1 MIGRLTG
8 RIVEEDADG
17 TVVLDVNGVGYEV
30 LVPAGSLGRLRAT
43 STTPDGPITL
53 FVHTHVREDVFALFG
68 FPTQADR
75 AAFRTLI
82 GVSGVGPRT
91 AVAVLAALPA
101 GELGT
106 AIARKE
112 IARLTSIAGIGK
124 KTAERLL
131 LELRDK
137 LPQGPAAPLAPVSSA
152 ATASAASAGPS
163 GRPRDLLAQ
172 ALVRMG
178 YRAIEADR
186 AIEHL
191 GDKVETA
198 PLGELVREALLY
210 LSK

>member
-8 RIVEEDADG
+8 RVVEEDADG

-30 LVPAGSLGRLRAT
+30 LVPAGSLGRLRAE
-43 STTPDGPITL
+43 TPDGPITM

-68 FPTQADR
+68 FPTAADR

-101 GELGT
+101 GELGQ

-137 LPQGPAAPLAPVSSA
+137 LPLG
-152 ATASAASAGPS
+152 SAASPTNVPATTGGVAATSGPS

-178 YRAIEADR
+178 YRAV
-186 AIEHL
+186 EHL

-198 PLGELVREALLY
+198 ALGELVREALLY

>member
-30 LVPAGSLGRLRAT
+30 LVPVGSLGRIRGGHTAVD
-43 STTPDGPITL
+43 SAITL
-53 FVHTHVREDVFALFG
+53 FVHTHVREDVFSLFG
-68 FPTQADR
+68 FASEADR

-101 GELGT
+101 GELGA

-112 IARLTSIAGIGK
+112 IARLTAIAGIGK

-137 LPQGPAAPLAPVSSA
+137 LPQGGAVPAPTS
-152 ATASAASAGPS
+152 ASASLEGVTSAPS

-178 YRAIEADR
+178 YRAVEADR

-191 GDKVETA
+191 GDKINTA
-198 PLGELVREALLY
+198 ALGELVREALLY

>member
-1 MIGRLTG
+1 VIGRLTG

-30 LVPAGSLGRLRAT
+30 LVPAGSLGRLRAHAGADA
-43 STTPDGPITL
+43 PLTL
-53 FVHTHVREDVFALFG
+53 FVHTHVREDVFSLFG
-68 FPTQADR
+68 FASEADR
-75 AAFRTLI
+75 TAFRTLI

-101 GELGT
+101 SELGN

-112 IARLTSIAGIGK
+112 VARLTSISGIGK

-137 LPQGPAAPLAPVSSA
+137 LPQGLP
-152 ATASAASAGPS
+152 ATATSGVTPVAGAVAPS
-163 GRPRDLLAQ
+163 GRTRDLLAQ

-178 YRAIEADR
+178 YRAVEAER

-191 GDKVETA
+191 ADKLESQA
-198 PLGELVREALLY
+198 LGELVREALLF